1 MGCFGRLS
9 DQEKNVRE
17 EQKWDYIVRRL
28 ICQSL
33 NRVLTA

>member
-1 MGCFGRLS
+1 MGCFGRIR

-28 ICQSL
+28 APSHHLRMLC
-33 NRVLTA
+33 

>member
-1 MGCFGRLS
+1 MGCFGRIG

-28 ICQSL
+28 
-33 NRVLTA
+33 VLSHHLRMLC